1 MRFRIRVSEPT
12 GGLGIRSVL
21 SIFVGPHRRSGRD
34 NPIAVIKSEIA
45 FVRSLSSKKER
56 AASGLFVAEG
66 EKLVGEMLAS
76 EFRVR
81 KIFRCG
87 EEDRSEAGSVD
98 TERVSPK
105 EMERISALKTPT
117 PVLALIELPRYRL
130 SAGTGTDDLALALDG
145 VQDPGNVGTLLRSAA
160 AFGYD
165 LVLLG
170 PGCAAPFS
178 PKTLRSS
185 MGAAGRLPVLHV
197 DDLPATLQG
206 LRARGVACLAT
217 ALYNSRP
224 LGEAG
229 QEFPQGLC
237 VVIGSEGQGLTD
249 ATVAACDLAVRIP
262 MTDQVESLNAGVA
275 GSVLLWQFRNV

>member
-1 MRFRIRVSEPT
+1 M
-12 GGLGIRSVL
+12 

-98 TERVSPK
+98 TEHVSPK

-117 PVLALIELPRYRL
+117 PVLALVELPRYRL

-145 VQDPGNVGTLLRSAA
+145 VQDPGNLGTIVRLADW
-160 AFGYD
+160 FGIRD
-165 LVLLG
+165 IVCSENTADCFG
-170 PGCAAPFS
+170 PKAVQA
-178 PKTLRSS
+178 T
-185 MGAAGRLPVLHV
+185 MGAI
-197 DDLPATLQG
+197 
-206 LRARGVACLAT
+206 ARVRVHYT
-217 ALYNSRP
+217 ALEPFLTRAAERGTPVYGTF
-224 LGEAG
+224 LEGEDIYRAG
-229 QEFPQGLC
+229 LSAGGI
-237 VVIGSEGQGLTD
+237 VVMGSEGNGISSGTARCVTRRLFIPPYPG
-249 ATVAACDLAVRIP
+249 AAP
-262 MTDQVESLNAGVA
+262 TSESLNVA
-275 GSVLLWQFRNV
+275 MATAVVAAEFRRRIR

>member
-98 TERVSPK
+98 TEHVSPK

-117 PVLALIELPRYRL
+117 PVLALVELPRYRL

-145 VQDPGNVGTLLRSAA
+145 V
-160 AFGYD
+160 
-165 LVLLG
+165 
-170 PGCAAPFS
+170 
-178 PKTLRSS
+178 
-185 MGAAGRLPVLHV
+185 
-197 DDLPATLQG
+197 
-206 LRARGVACLAT
+206 
-217 ALYNSRP
+217 
-224 LGEAG
+224 
-229 QEFPQGLC
+229 
-237 VVIGSEGQGLTD
+237 
-249 ATVAACDLAVRIP
+249 
-262 MTDQVESLNAGVA
+262 
-275 GSVLLWQFRNV
+275 

>member
-145 VQDPGNVGTLLRSAA
+145 VQDPGNLGTIVRLADC
-160 AFGYD
+160 FGSKA
-165 LVLLG
+165 VQ
-170 PGCAAPFS
+170 A
-178 PKTLRSS
+178 T
-185 MGAAGRLPVLHV
+185 MGAI
-197 DDLPATLQG
+197 
-206 LRARGVACLAT
+206 ARVRVHYT
-217 ALYNSRP
+217 ALESFLTRAAERGTPVYGTF
-224 LGEAG
+224 LEGEDIYRAG
-229 QEFPQGLC
+229 LSAGGI
-237 VVIGSEGQGLTD
+237 VVMGSEGNGISSGTARCVTRRLFIPPYPG
-249 ATVAACDLAVRIP
+249 AAP
-262 MTDQVESLNAGVA
+262 TSESLNVA
-275 GSVLLWQFRNV
+275 MATAVVAAEFRRRIR

>member
-145 VQDPGNVGTLLRSAA
+145 VQDQI
-160 AFGYD
+160 
-165 LVLLG
+165 
-170 PGCAAPFS
+170 
-178 PKTLRSS
+178 
-185 MGAAGRLPVLHV
+185 GRAHV
-197 DDLPATLQG
+197 
-206 LRARGVACLAT
+206 
-217 ALYNSRP
+217 
-224 LGEAG
+224 
-229 QEFPQGLC
+229 
-237 VVIGSEGQGLTD
+237 
-249 ATVAACDLAVRIP
+249 
-262 MTDQVESLNAGVA
+262 
-275 GSVLLWQFRNV
+275 

>member
-1 MRFRIRVSEPT
+1 M
-12 GGLGIRSVL
+12 
-21 SIFVGPHRRSGRD
+21 
-34 NPIAVIKSEIA
+34 IKSEIA

-105 EMERISALKTPT
+105 EMKRISALKTPT

-145 VQDPGNVGTLLRSAA
+145 VRTPAIWE
-160 AFGYD
+160 
-165 LVLLG
+165 
-170 PGCAAPFS
+170 
-178 PKTLRSS
+178 RSS
-185 MGAAGRLPVLHV
+185 GWPTGSAFATSSARKTPPTVSGRKPFR
-197 DDLPATLQG
+197 
-206 LRARGVACLAT
+206 LR
-217 ALYNSRP
+217 
-224 LGEAG
+224 
-229 QEFPQGLC
+229 
-237 VVIGSEGQGLTD
+237 
-249 ATVAACDLAVRIP
+249 
-262 MTDQVESLNAGVA
+262 
-275 GSVLLWQFRNV
+275 

>member
-98 TERVSPK
+98 TEHVSPK

-117 PVLALIELPRYRL
+117 PVLALVELPRYRL

-145 VQDPGNVGTLLRSAA
+145 VQDPGNLGTIVRLADWFGIRDIVCSENTADCFGKPFRLRWGPLPACGCTIRRWNRSLPVRRSGERLCTGR
-160 AFGYD
+160 FWRGRIFT
-165 LVLLG
+165 G
-170 PGCAAPFS
+170 PGFPPAA
-178 PKTLRSS
+178 SS
-185 MGAAGRLPVLHV
+185 
-197 DDLPATLQG
+197 
-206 LRARGVACLAT
+206 
-217 ALYNSRP
+217 
-224 LGEAG
+224 
-229 QEFPQGLC
+229 
-237 VVIGSEGQGLTD
+237 
-249 ATVAACDLAVRIP
+249 
-262 MTDQVESLNAGVA
+262 
-275 GSVLLWQFRNV
+275 